1 MKTYEIKELFY
12 LKPAG
17 TSDIGSDLLES
28 DIQWTSASKVRNHL
42 NESHDGGTWHEEEAF
57 GDYPYRAVWIN
68 MRNRQ
73 VLTYCEGDV
82 SMLQANCAS
91 DFYSELEDTS
101 KFYKDN

>member
-17 TSDIGSDLLES
+17 SSDLGSDLLES

-42 NESHDGGTWHEEEAF
+42 KVSHSGGTWHEEDSW
-57 GDYPYRAVWIN
+57 GDYPYRSVWIN
-68 MRNRQ
+68 LTNRQ

-82 SMLQANCAS
+82 SMMES
-91 DFYSELEDTS
+91 KSEGDFYDELKDTS
-101 KFYKDN
+101 TFYKEN

>member
-12 LKPAG
+12 LKSAG
-17 TSDIGSDLLES
+17 SSDLGSDLLES

-42 NESHDGGTWHEEEAF
+42 NASHDGGNWHEEDAW

-68 MRNRQ
+68 LRNRQ

-82 SMLQANCAS
+82 SMMQANSAVS
-91 DFYSELEDTS
+91 FYDEMRDTS
-101 KFYKDN
+101 RFYKDN